1 MKFLGKSLAAVAL
14 CLVLTSACHAQT
26 APAPDQAKPAEPA
39 APAAAAP
46 AAPAPLPT
54 PAITGPLAGAPPFL
68 FDGGPFGKIAVNG
81 IVSGFATGQDNSVP
95 GDKSTNA
102 TLGNG
107 QVWIQK
113 TDGWFQFYL
122 QAGAYTMPALATPYM
137 NTGNT
142 VSNFYGALP
151 VAFVKLVPNKTTS
164 ILIGQ
169 LPTLIGAEYTFTFE
183 NMNVERGLLWN
194 QENAVSRGVQINQA
208 IGKYVAASVSLNDGF
223 YSNRYTWLTGSLTIT
238 KGPHALAFV
247 GGGNF
252 DKTAFQTLATPVQN
266 NSSIFNVIY
275 TYTKGPWI
283 IQPYFQYTNV
293 PTNVQIGITN
303 GASTQGEAILLSH
316 AFKHGF
322 SMAGRAEYISS
333 TGTAAQN
340 SVNLLGFGPGSAG
353 TSVTGTPTFQYGGF
367 FVRGDIS
374 LVHASNMTPGYTF
387 GPAGLNNNQVR
398 AVGEIGFIFGS
409 NIVEKKP

>member
-1 MKFLGKSLAAVAL
+1 
-14 CLVLTSACHAQT
+14 
-26 APAPDQAKPAEPA
+26 
-39 APAAAAP
+39 
-46 AAPAPLPT
+46 
-54 PAITGPLAGAPPFL
+54 
-68 FDGGPFGKIAVNG
+68 
-81 IVSGFATGQDNSVP
+81 
-95 GDKSTNA
+95 
-102 TLGNG
+102 
-107 QVWIQK
+107 
-113 TDGWFQFYL
+113 
-122 QAGAYTMPALATPYM
+122 
-137 NTGNT
+137 
-142 VSNFYGALP
+142 
-151 VAFVKLVPNKTTS
+151 
-164 ILIGQ
+164 
-169 LPTLIGAEYTFTFE
+169 
-183 NMNVERGLLWN
+183 
-194 QENAVSRGVQINQA
+194 
-208 IGKYVAASVSLNDGF
+208 
-223 YSNRYTWLTGSLTIT
+223 
-238 KGPHALAFV
+238 
-247 GGGNF
+247 
-252 DKTAFQTLATPVQN
+252 VQN